1 VEPGSSDFN
10 TFSDWT
16 TFASTEKGNGASI
29 SRYWS
34 ADDLSNLRVSFP
46 DELQAAFDSFAPLFD
61 YLYAEANSETHSL
74 EIQETPARASNR
86 IWAISLGERGRLWN
100 ECQEKGII
108 AIGWRYLGDLRN
120 FADQAEIAN
129 AMQSN
134 RGEGAPFPTN
144 DSLACY
150 EFVNSMSIGDIVV
163 AKIGLDRVLG
173 VGTIQSEYTYLPDVS
188 EYHHVRKV
196 NWLKAANL
204 DLPLGA
210 RVPLKTLTEVTNY
223 HAFVEFIRENLLGD
237 APITEVV
244 AATPRY
250 TIDDVMNGLFLPR
263 AEVEEIL
270 TALSRK
276 KNVLLQGPP
285 GVGKTYI
292 ARRLAHAL
300 IGQHDDSRVEMI
312 QFHQSYSYEDF
323 IQGYR
328 PSKDGFIRRDGIFY
342 DFCNRARLDRD
353 RPFVFIIDEINRG
366 NLSKIFGELM
376 MLIEHDKRGPHYA
389 IPLTYSETSGE
400 RFSVPDNVH
409 LIGLMNTADRSL
421 SIVDY
426 ALRRRFV
433 FFELLPQFDTEA
445 FQSSL
450 RRKGATESFV
460 SNLVERLG
468 ELNRLICKDD
478 KNLGRG
484 FAIGHSYF
492 CAPEENRT
500 NFDWNLW
507 FRSIVEREVG
517 PLLQEYWFDDQ
528 AKAKRAMEGLLH

>member
-1 VEPGSSDFN
+1 
-10 TFSDWT
+10 
-16 TFASTEKGNGASI
+16 
-29 SRYWS
+29 
-34 ADDLSNLRVSFP
+34 
-46 DELQAAFDSFAPLFD
+46 
-61 YLYAEANSETHSL
+61 
-74 EIQETPARASNR
+74 
-86 IWAISLGERGRLWN
+86 
-100 ECQEKGII
+100 
-108 AIGWRYLGDLRN
+108 
-120 FADQAEIAN
+120 
-129 AMQSN
+129 
-134 RGEGAPFPTN
+134 
-144 DSLACY
+144 
-150 EFVNSMSIGDIVV
+150 
-163 AKIGLDRVLG
+163 
-173 VGTIQSEYTYLPDVS
+173 
-188 EYHHVRKV
+188 
-196 NWLKAANL
+196 
-204 DLPLGA
+204 
-210 RVPLKTLTEVTNY
+210 
-223 HAFVEFIRENLLGD
+223 
-237 APITEVV
+237 
-244 AATPRY
+244 
-250 TIDDVMNGLFLPR
+250 
-263 AEVEEIL
+263 
-270 TALSRK
+270 
-276 KNVLLQGPP
+276 
-285 GVGKTYI
+285 
-292 ARRLAHAL
+292 
-300 IGQHDDSRVEMI
+300 MI